1 MTILYLY
8 QYFGTPK
15 GGWSTRVYE
24 MCRRWVEQGHR
35 VMVVTT
41 PYDKSD
47 IRAKKFIEHQS
58 HGGIDVIVVNL
69 LQSNKHPITKRLAY
83 FLAYSFLASY
93 FAFRLQYDVMIASSG
108 PITIG
113 FPALVGRML
122 KRRPLVFEVRD
133 LWPRGAVELGII
145 RSKAVIRLAYW
156 FEKVCYRNSRLI
168 VACSEGMRK
177 DIHDR
182 FPDMNVIV
190 VSNAS
195 DVGLFQDAGE
205 PIIPEELVGKKLVVY
220 AGSLGVMD
228 DCSQILDAAA
238 ELRTREINNIAIVI
252 IGEGAD
258 KQTLI
263 QRVHAE
269 KLENVHILGLMPKT
283 EVAKWLKVAQASL
296 IVFKNVPVLDTSS
309 PNKLFDSLAAGRPII
324 QTTQGWIKDLV
335 ECESVG
341 ISVRPNQPEEM
352 ADAIITLCTDD
363 DLANRLGRN
372 AAGLAEQRFERSRL
386 AHYMLENILGLIK

>member
-1 MTILYLY
+1 
-8 QYFGTPK
+8 
-15 GGWSTRVYE
+15 
-24 MCRRWVEQGHR
+24 
-35 VMVVTT
+35 
-41 PYDKSD
+41 
-47 IRAKKFIEHQS
+47 
-58 HGGIDVIVVNL
+58 
-69 LQSNKHPITKRLAY
+69 
-83 FLAYSFLASY
+83 
-93 FAFRLQYDVMIASSG
+93 YDVMIASSG

-228 DCSQILDAAA
+228 DCSQILDAAV

-372 AAGLAEQRFERSRL
+372 AAGLAEQRFERSR
-386 AHYMLENILGLIK
+386 

>member
-69 LQSNKHPITKRLAY
+69 LQSNNHPITKRLAY

-156 FEKVCYRNSRLI
+156 FEKV
-168 VACSEGMRK
+168 
-177 DIHDR
+177 
-182 FPDMNVIV
+182 
-190 VSNAS
+190 
-195 DVGLFQDAGE
+195 
-205 PIIPEELVGKKLVVY
+205 
-220 AGSLGVMD
+220 
-228 DCSQILDAAA
+228 
-238 ELRTREINNIAIVI
+238 
-252 IGEGAD
+252 
-258 KQTLI
+258 
-263 QRVHAE
+263 
-269 KLENVHILGLMPKT
+269 
-283 EVAKWLKVAQASL
+283 
-296 IVFKNVPVLDTSS
+296 
-309 PNKLFDSLAAGRPII
+309 
-324 QTTQGWIKDLV
+324 
-335 ECESVG
+335 
-341 ISVRPNQPEEM
+341 
-352 ADAIITLCTDD
+352 
-363 DLANRLGRN
+363 
-372 AAGLAEQRFERSRL
+372 
-386 AHYMLENILGLIK
+386 